1 MKGTRNFVLLL
12 TLGVG
17 LLGTAASAQNSQ
29 FGRVQGAPAEYANGD
44 GVRGATVQLADWDD
58 HRRCDGDHDRDDRGC
73 YDRDYNR
80 GYYGYNNGYYNN
92 GYYSNGY
99 ATPYYYNAQPAGW
112 YDRYGYW
119 HAYDRDRD
127 RDRRRHDD
135 DDRR

>member
-29 FGRVQGAPAEYANGD
+29 IANRAAPGEYA
-44 GVRGATVQLADWDD
+44 GAEGSHGAALQLADWDD
-58 HRRCDGDHDRDDRGC
+58 HRRCDGDRDRDDRGC
-73 YDRDYNR
+73 YDRDYDR
-80 GYYGYNNGYYNN
+80 RYYGYSYNGNGYVAP
-92 GYYSNGY
+92 YSY
-99 ATPYYYNAQPAGW
+99 SAPPAGW

-119 HAYDRDRD
+119 HPYDRDRD